1 MSSGNHLT
9 VQRSQLTTSEVPE
22 DDEYGYSFICRTC
35 PYEFVV
41 DKEYYNRR
49 LSRVKLVDDIMGGA
63 SAWENVDQTAGI
75 LLLFPFPPAA
85 SVGCACIGIVLC
97 AARME
102 ADDSAHVSE

>member
-75 LLLFPFPPAA
+75 LLLFPFPLLPLLGVSMLA
-85 SVGCACIGIVLC
+85 LC
-97 AARME
+97 C
-102 ADDSAHVSE
+102 V